1 MPKKSAK
8 TSLKIKGGL
17 SSLSQKE
24 LKGRQTKEEIELV
37 SLLTSW
43 HNNAKKD
50 KYLLVELR

>member
-17 SSLSQKE
+17 SSLSRQE
-24 LKGRQTKEEIELV
+24 LKGEKTKEEIELI
-37 SLLTSW
+37 SLLTTW

-50 KYLLVELR
+50 KYLEVVLR